1 MATVRPPVK
10 FKCDKCPGYCC
21 SHTRIAVTEHDIQR
35 LADHFGLS
43 LTKARKKLTFRYQVA
58 GIDEQLLRHHKDT
71 VYKSVCH
78 LFDRKKRQCTVYV
91 ARPNVCRKYPYGN
104 TCGYYSFLKF
114 ERAHQGDDEFVPT
127 L

>member
-1 MATVRPPVK
+1 MATPNTPLK
-10 FKCDKCPGYCC
+10 FNCAKCPGYCC
-21 SHTRIAVTEHDIQR
+21 SHTRIAVTEHDIER
-35 LADHFGLS
+35 LARHLGLP
-43 LTKARKKLTFRYQVA
+43 LEKARKKLTYRYQVA

-78 LFDRKKRQCTVYV
+78 LFDRKKRQCTVYA
-91 ARPNVCRKYPYGN
+91 ARPYVCRKYPYGN
-104 TCGYYSFLKF
+104 TCGYYTFLKF